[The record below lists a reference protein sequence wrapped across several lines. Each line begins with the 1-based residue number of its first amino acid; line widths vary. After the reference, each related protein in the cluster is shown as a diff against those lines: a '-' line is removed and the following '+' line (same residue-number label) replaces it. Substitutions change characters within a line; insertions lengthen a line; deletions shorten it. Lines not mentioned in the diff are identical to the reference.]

1 MSSSVRSSVVV
12 VFVELGACRFVYSCA
27 VDFVV
32 LVGGVLM
39 AGLSSRSLL
48 IETIVVFVSPKFDA
62 FPVCEIVLTFVVV
75 SPCARRLG
83 GRGSLGSSFSWGGLA
98 RVLTGVEITCVLGDR
113 GHR

>member
-75 SPCARRLG
+75 SPCACEFAVLERLVQCSRG
-83 GRGSLGSSFSWGGLA
+83 GM
-98 RVLTGVEITCVLGDR
+98 
-113 GHR
+113 